1 MRVLVACEFSG
12 VVRRAFQEHGHIA
25 FSCDILP
32 PEDGATAWHWQMD
45 VLELLKRDAE
55 WDLMICHPPC
65 TYLATSGAR
74 WMKDSTRQCKQ
85 VEAIA
90 FAWKLWNAPIPM
102 ICMENP
108 RSVLMT
114 HIGRPH
120 QQIHP
125 WQFGHGERKETF
137 LWLKNLPPLNP
148 TDIVDGREARV
159 HREAPGP
166 DRQKNRSRSYPGIAA
181 AMAAQWGK
189 PGRCLAQSQEAPGLS
204 LVNAAREVLAIGV
217 IDDGRLGRA
226 MTRLAAAL
234 PSNQRLNP

>member
-1 MRVLVACEFSG
+1 MKVLVACEFSG
-12 VVRRAFQEHGHIA
+12 VVRRAFREFGHDA
-25 FSCDILP
+25 WSCDLLQS
-32 PEDGATAWHWQMD
+32 EDESDHHIKGD
-45 VLELLKRDAE
+45 VLECLEGSITGVPWRP

-74 WMKDSTRQCKQ
+74 WMKDSARQCKQ

-148 TDIVDGREARV
+148 TNIVDGREARV

-166 DRQKNRSRSYPGIAA
+166 ERQKNRSRTYTGIAE
-181 AMAAQWGK
+181 AMASQWSCQAK
-189 PGRCLAQSQEAPGLS
+189 AWENRDVARFRPGFER
-204 LVNAAREVLAIGV
+204 RI
-217 IDDGRLGRA
+217 
-226 MTRLAAAL
+226 AAL
-234 PSNQRLNP
+234 PSNQGVNNDR